1 MAGKTDSYAYPGT
14 DVLRNRLGITDG
26 KELDRRE
33 RLITRARGNEAARM
47 DFPLTPDGYRALHKH
62 LFQDL
67 YEWAGQDRTVNIGK
81 QGSLFAHA
89 PYIANGLNAVFKELG
104 EKNTFRGLNREEF
117 FDRLGHHMNE
127 LNAVHP
133 FREGNGRTMRL
144 HAAQI
149 AREAGHPIRIAS
161 IDERAWMDGSRH
173 GFTTGDHRALSAAL
187 SAAAVRRDLGPEA
200 RTGPGGIA
208 FLPPRD
214 PPAGQRYRM
223 TLNKVREELEKHLP
237 VARAEAADR
246 VSKLTKAGAPTE
258 EIAKARTELA
268 YVRHAK
274 GPVYQSHLL
283 SYVGSREV
291 EAVITPKQTP
301 LERVREIGAAL
312 AVQINMQQGAQ
323 LQRAIRALERPIL
336 PPGHSPM
343 HERLAAA
350 FLKNTAE
357 KNAADPRLAPAQA
370 IVDAAMQ
377 AARSRGDNA
386 RAIDA
391 TGESTRKAVA
401 AVIRSGEPL
410 DANAPEFSGRGRAQ
424 QQTSSP
430 TKDKGRGR

>member
-1 MAGKTDSYAYPGT
+1 MAGTDPYPYPGT
-14 DVLRNRLGITDG
+14 DVLRNRLGITDA
-26 KELDRRE
+26 KELDRCE
-33 RLITRARGNEAARM
+33 RLITRARSNEAARM

-104 EKNTFRGLNREEF
+104 GKGNFRGLNREEF

-187 SAAAVRRDLGPEA
+187 SAAAVKRDLGPEA
-200 RTGPGGIA
+200 RTGPGGLA

-246 VSKLTKAGAPTE
+246 LGKLMKAGASIE
-258 EIAKARTELA
+258 EIAKARGELA

-283 SYVGSREV
+283 NYLGSREV
-291 EAVITPKQTP
+291 EAVITPQQTP

-323 LQRAIRALERPIL
+323 LQRAIRALERPIF

-343 HERLAAA
+343 HERLADA

-377 AARSRGDNA
+377 AVRARSESA

-391 TGESTRKAVA
+391 AGESTRKVVA

-410 DANAPEFSGRGRAQ
+410 DANASEFRGRGSAQ
-424 QQTSSP
+424 QQPPSP

>member
-1 MAGKTDSYAYPGT
+1 MASKADPYAQPGT

-26 KELDRRE
+26 KELDQRE
-33 RLITRARGNEAARM
+33 RMITRARGNEAARM

-67 YEWAGQDRTVNIGK
+67 YEWAGKDRTVNIGK

-89 PYIANGLNAVFKELG
+89 PYVANGLNAVFKELS
-104 EKNTFRGLNREEF
+104 EKNNFRALNREEF
-117 FDRLGHHMNE
+117 FDRLGHHVNE

-161 IDERAWMDGSRH
+161 IDERAWMEGSRH
-173 GFTTGDHRALSAAL
+173 GFTTGDHRGLSAAL
-187 SAAAVRRDLGPEA
+187 SAAAVRRDLSPEA
-200 RTGPGGIA
+200 RTGPGGLA

-223 TLNKVREELEKHLP
+223 TLNKVREELEKHMP

-246 VSKLTKAGAPTE
+246 VSKLTKAGASAE
-258 EIAKARTELA
+258 EITKARTELA

-283 SYVGSREV
+283 SYVGSREI

-301 LERVREIGAAL
+301 LERVREIGSAL

-323 LQRAIRALERPIL
+323 LQRAIRALERPIF
-336 PPGHSPM
+336 PPGHSPI
-343 HERLAAA
+343 HERLAAS
-350 FLKNTAE
+350 FLKNTPE

-370 IVDAAMQ
+370 IVDAAIQ
-377 AARSRGDNA
+377 AARGRGENS
-386 RAIDA
+386 RAIESA
-391 TGESTRKAVA
+391 GESTRKAVA
-401 AVIRSGEPL
+401 AVIRTGEPL
-410 DANAPEFSGRGRAQ
+410 DARAPEFQGRGPG
-424 QQTSSP
+424 SSP
-430 TKDKGRGR
+430 SSPDRDKGRSR